1 MVTLKIVV
9 MNIKIDKQE
18 QVDYSLTEESVKRQQ
33 DIDTMLVLSNILD
46 TQKVANSRVIELA
59 NIKLE
64 LILNRI
70 K

>member
-1 MVTLKIVV
+1 